1 MGELQPCRHEDNFI
15 REEMLLLL
23 YSGFAIGVRLFMY
36 RSFNRLTSLCVL
48 GKVAQGDKF
57 T

>member
-1 MGELQPCRHEDNFI
+1 MGKLQHYRHEDNFI

-23 YSGFAIGVRLFMY
+23 CSVFAIGVRLFMY
-36 RSFNRLTSLCVL
+36 GSFNRLASLCVL
-48 GKVAQGDKF
+48 GKEAQGDEL

>member
-1 MGELQPCRHEDNFI
+1 MGESQRCRHEDNFI

-23 YSGFAIGVRLFMY
+23 YSCFAIGVRFFMY
-36 RSFNRLTSLCVL
+36 RSFKTLTSLCFL
-48 GKVAQGDKF
+48 GKVAQGDES